1 MTKPSLDE
9 NVMSWGGK
17 RPLLLDEGLQ
27 LKLGEED
34 MAMHFQFFSTF
45 KGKPYQGKSK
55 MLELKITNWDG
66 VEPKKVD
73 PNKPKRVV
81 VEPYVRKPIP

>member
-1 MTKPSLDE
+1 
-9 NVMSWGGK
+9 
-17 RPLLLDEGLQ
+17 
-27 LKLGEED
+27 
-34 MAMHFQFFSTF
+34 
-45 KGKPYQGKSK
+45 

-66 VEPKKVD
+66 FEPKKVD